1 MTKLYI
7 NAEDFLLDSFK
18 LAKKIYDSDFL
29 PDKMVGLWR
38 GGSLITLAIDEYFR
52 FKGVKIRS
60 YPLKVEA
67 YSGTNLNKNV
77 MIFGLN
83 DLKEQIGNIEKLL
96 LTDDI
101 FDTGSSL
108 EKTFNELKNLA
119 KEIKIATIYY
129 KPEKNKTGLKPNFYL
144 HETNSWVVFPHELEN
159 LNLEEIKIK
168 NFKIYE
174 LITT

>member
-1 MTKLYI
+1 MDKTFIKS
-7 NAEDFLLDSFK
+7 EDLLLDSFR
-18 LAKKIYDSDFL
+18 LAKRVYDSDFL
-29 PDKMVGLWR
+29 PDKIVGLWR

-77 MIFGLN
+77 MVFGLD

-96 LTDDI
+96 LADDI

-108 EKTFNELKNLA
+108 EKTFNELKSLV

-129 KPEKNKTGLKPNFYL
+129 KPEKNKTNLKPNFYL
-144 HETNSWVVFPHELEN
+144 HETNSWVVFPHELED

-168 NFKIYE
+168 NFE
-174 LITT
+174 LYNILTT